1 MATQWMPEG
10 AIRITAGTP
19 LGGGLDRVARAL
31 ERAIAQSGGISVPV
45 EVENIPGDGARR
57 VWRECIDA
65 HPGDGHVVSI
75 SSPNLTTDYLA
86 GIADFE
92 HTRYT
97 PIATLVSEYIAFAV
111 RADSLYASGRDLV
124 AWFAEAP
131 NDVTVALS
139 TALGNPNH
147 IALAKLMRAA
157 GGDVNAPVVRVF
169 DTALDAVADVVE
181 GHADVCA
188 VTVASV
194 IAELEVGNLRM
205 LATSSPE
212 RLSGLFAD
220 TPTWAELGIDCD
232 VGAWRGVTGPADM
245 PDNQAVW
252 WRGILRNAVA
262 QDVWVE
268 ELARM
273 NWTAMYLDGEALQT
287 HLSRERAEYV
297 AILRELGLLNAPA

>member
-1 MATQWMPEG
+1 MATQWVPEST
-10 AIRITAGTP
+10 IRITAGTP
-19 LGGGLDRVARAL
+19 PGGGLDRVARAL
-31 ERAIAQSGGISVPV
+31 EKAIAQSGVVDVSV

-57 VWRECIDA
+57 VWRDCIDA

-97 PIATLVSEYIAFAV
+97 PVATLVSEYIAFAV
-111 RADSLYASGRDLV
+111 RFDSQYAGGADLA
-124 AWFAEAP
+124 AWLAEAP
-131 NDVTVALS
+131 HDVTVALS

-147 IALAKLMRAA
+147 IALAKLTREA

-169 DTALDAVADVVE
+169 DTALDAVADVVD
-181 GHADVCA
+181 GNADVCA

-194 IAELEVGNLRM
+194 ISELEAGNLRM
-205 LATSSPE
+205 LAISSPQ

-220 TPTWAELGIDCD
+220 APTWAELGIDCN
-232 VGAWRGVTGPADM
+232 VGAWRGVTGPAGMTND
-245 PDNQAVW
+245 QVAW
-252 WRGILRNAVA
+252 WRGILRDAVA
-262 QDVWVE
+262 QEVWGQ

-273 NWTAMYLDGEALQT
+273 NWTAMYLDGDALHD
-287 HLSRERAEYV
+287 HLARERAEYV
-297 AILRELGLLNAPA
+297 AILGDLGLLKAPG